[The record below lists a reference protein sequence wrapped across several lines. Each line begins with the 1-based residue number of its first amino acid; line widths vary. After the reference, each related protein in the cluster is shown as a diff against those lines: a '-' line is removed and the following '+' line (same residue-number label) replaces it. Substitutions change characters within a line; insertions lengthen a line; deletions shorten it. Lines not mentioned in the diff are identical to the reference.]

1 MDSEESDSD
10 TIHFYINH
18 KEEHYRNSKYSSDN
32 KNADNEEED
41 ELTQGCDTNDESNG
55 EDDGNEKIVHYKN
68 F

>member
-41 ELTQGCDTNDESNG
+41 ELT
-55 EDDGNEKIVHYKN
+55 
-68 F
+68 